1 MIFPVVIIAIVLLAI
16 GVLVAVGLEPGAP
29 SAEVALGFEHAWD
42 LLDFDSVYKLSGSEL
57 HDGLDRPAF
66 VAAKREAYRDRAE
79 LGRLV
84 RGSSVESQV
93 QEGDA
98 AVVVT
103 RLELRDGSVVH
114 HAIQLVR
121 RTRTWQVVGYA
132 LRPTTVLP

>member
-1 MIFPVVIIAIVLLAI
+1 MIFPAVIVAIVLLAI

-29 SAEVALGFEHAWD
+29 PAEVALGFEHAWD
-42 LLDFDSVYKLSGSEL
+42 LLDFDAVYKLSGSEL
-57 HDGLDRPAF
+57 HDGLGRPEF

-84 RGSSVESQV
+84 CAVSVESQV
-93 QEGDA
+93 QEGEA
-98 AVVVT
+98 AVVIT
-103 RLELRDGSVVH
+103 RLDLRDGSVVH

-132 LRPTTVLP
+132 LHPAAAG